1 MKPLRTVIPFK
12 SDNPKSRL
20 SSFFSEEE
28 RRTFVELSLKN
39 VLTALDEAGICS
51 VDFLLKN
58 PLADAEMQKIKTFFN
73 GTVSF
78 QTDER
83 DLSTAVNSYLKT
95 SADPVLIVMAD
106 LSLLTKDDVFEM
118 IQEPKKE
125 PKKEPKQ
132 DPKTMADGAIQKLIR
147 IAPGKD
153 GGTNMIYIEAP
164 DVYEVDYY
172 GNSCQKHINEAKKKG
187 LLYETYDSFFAASDI
202 DEPEDLESILKYGQ
216 GEIYDFVVN
225 AFKNHK

>member
-12 SDNPKSRL
+12 SDNPKTRL
-20 SSFFSEEE
+20 SSVFSEEE
-28 RRTFVELSLKN
+28 RSTFVELSLKN
-39 VLTALDEAGICS
+39 VLAALDEAEIHS
-51 VDFLLKN
+51 VDFLLKC
-58 PLADAEMQKIKTFFN
+58 PLTDAETQKIKTFFS
-73 GTVSF
+73 GAVSF

-83 DLSTAVNSYLKT
+83 DLSTAVNSYLKR
-95 SADPVLIVMAD
+95 SEDPVLIVMAD
-106 LSLLTKDDVFEM
+106 LSLLTKEDVLEM
-118 IQEPKKE
+118 IRESEKKTE
-125 PKKEPKQ
+125 SSIK
-132 DPKTMADGAIQKLIR
+132 MIR

-187 LLYETYDSFFAASDI
+187 LRHETYDSFFAASDI

-216 GEIYDFVVN
+216 GKIYEFVAN
-225 AFKNHK
+225 AFKNHSNETDENEGRANHI